1 MESHPEPCP
10 WPHDHTGQRST
21 SWHRIVWSSLRDQIT
36 RCHQVARGEQVDYA
50 RLASQAQS
58 KMRSWASR
66 EMVFAKLMA
75 AIESIGV
82 AAALST
88 AESRADAP
96 ARASRERRNASS
108 A

>member
-1 MESHPEPCP
+1 
-10 WPHDHTGQRST
+10 
-21 SWHRIVWSSLRDQIT
+21 
-36 RCHQVARGEQVDYA
+36 
-50 RLASQAQS
+50 
-58 KMRSWASR
+58 MRSWASR

>member
-1 MESHPEPCP
+1 
-10 WPHDHTGQRST
+10 
-21 SWHRIVWSSLRDQIT
+21 
-36 RCHQVARGEQVDYA
+36 
-50 RLASQAQS
+50 
-58 KMRSWASR
+58 MRSWASR

-96 ARASRERRNASS
+96 SRASRERRNASS